1 MPSSEPSVASGPP
14 LDREELREHYGR
26 ALDEYRFQ
34 VELNWKRSQYFF
46 VLNLGVLVAATGLLS
61 ASQPRAELVAALFA
75 VGAILAGVAA
85 YANHIQHG
93 YYRRTREVKRALEER
108 LELGDLALQSTPGM
122 VDRDAGRSPVRV
134 RHALTGFLTALGL
147 ADLLGLALVICW
159 YG

>member
-1 MPSSEPSVASGPP
+1 MPSSEPSVASDPP

-34 VELNWKRSQYFF
+34 VDLNWKRSQYFF

-61 ASQPRAELVAALFA
+61 ASKPRAELIAALF
-75 VGAILAGVAA
+75 VLGAILAGVAA
-85 YANHIQHG
+85 YANQIQHG

-122 VDRDAGRSPVRV
+122 ADPNAGRTPVRV
-134 RHALTGFLTALGL
+134 RHALTGFLAALGL
-147 ADLLGLALVICW
+147 ADLLGLALVLCW

>member
-1 MPSSEPSVASGPP
+1 MVSDPP

-34 VELNWKRSQYFF
+34 VDLNWKRSQYFF

-61 ASQPRAELVAALFA
+61 ASKPRAELIAALF
-75 VGAILAGVAA
+75 VLGAILAAVAA
-85 YANHIQHG
+85 YANQIQHG

-122 VDRDAGRSPVRV
+122 ADPNAGRTPVRV
-134 RHALTGFLTALGL
+134 RHALTGFLAALGF
-147 ADLLGLALVICW
+147 ADLLGLALVLCW